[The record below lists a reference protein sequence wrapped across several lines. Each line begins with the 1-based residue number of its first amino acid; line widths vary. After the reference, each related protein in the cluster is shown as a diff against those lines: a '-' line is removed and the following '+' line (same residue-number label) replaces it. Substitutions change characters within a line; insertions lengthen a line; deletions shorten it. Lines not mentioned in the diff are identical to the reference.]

1 MDRKFKGIVIKEKP
15 SGEKGKLLYV
25 LTESEGVL
33 QINATGARS
42 ISASYLK
49 SVQLFAYSELSVY
62 EKNGRRTLTEATLI
76 ESFYGIRSDLS
87 ALAVA
92 SYMAEL
98 CFLVSIAENDGLLS
112 LFLNC
117 LYALAN
123 SLAET
128 RMIKA
133 VFEYCL
139 CVTLG
144 FAPDFSGCISCGKE
158 GGLFSFAE
166 SAVFCRDCLPEGEDC
181 FELGRAAVKAL
192 NYLNRCAKNK
202 ILSFSLE
209 GADKDSFC
217 EFCEKYLLYAAD
229 VSPKTL
235 SFYKEIEYGIIP
247 QSKND
252 T

>member
-1 MDRKFKGIVIKEKP
+1 MNRQFKGIVIKEKA

-33 QINATGARS
+33 QVTATGARS

-62 EKNGRRTLTEATLI
+62 EKNGRMTLTEASLI

-87 ALAVA
+87 AFAAA

-98 CFLVSIAENDGLLS
+98 CFLVSVAENDGVLS
-112 LFLNC
+112 LLLNC

-128 RMIKA
+128 KMIKA
-133 VFEYCL
+133 VFEYRLCL
-139 CVTLG
+139 VLG
-144 FAPDFSGCISCGKE
+144 LAPDFSGCMGCGKK
-158 GGLFSFAE
+158 GNLFSFAE
-166 SAVFCRDCLPEGEDC
+166 SGLFCRECLPQGEEC
-181 FELGRAAVKAL
+181 FELGDAAVRAL
-192 NYLNRCAKNK
+192 DYLNRCARNK
-202 ILSFSLE
+202 ILSFSI
-209 GADKDSFC
+209 GGGDKESFC

-229 VSPKTL
+229 ITPKTL
-235 SFYKEIEYGIIP
+235 DFYKEIENGIIP